1 MKRPDAALYIQN
13 MDGNKGKDGVVTDYF
28 PSARGIKT
36 SRYTLAFYIDR
47 KNKLKKVLFFDD
59 WNDPYQ
65 MHNIAPETRKGDYQ
79 ALCCRLG
86 ELLKEIDDPWYKQL
100 ILNNLIKYRK

>member
-1 MKRPDAALYIQN
+1 MPTVLGLAGLSKNIPATVQ
-13 MDGNKGKDGVVTDYF
+13 G
-28 PSARGIKT
+28 GIKT

-65 MHNIAPETRKGDYQ
+65 MHNIAPETRKADYQ

-86 ELLKEIDDPWYKQL
+86 ELLKEIDDPLYKQL